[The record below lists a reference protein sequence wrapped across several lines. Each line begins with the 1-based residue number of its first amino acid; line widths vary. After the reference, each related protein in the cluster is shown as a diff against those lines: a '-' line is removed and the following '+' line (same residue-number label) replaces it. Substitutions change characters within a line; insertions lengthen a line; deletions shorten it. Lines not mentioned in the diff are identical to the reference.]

1 MKSITKS
8 DFRKKCIKKLKF
20 CSKINKN
27 KTDKIICNKI
37 EKIIKT
43 KDIRNILFYIPLDI
57 EVDVRALLNRLRK
70 ERKYNIFVPFMIGNS
85 LKIVPFRLPLKRKK
99 YNIKEPNNSFFK
111 YKVNIDLA
119 IVPIIGTDISKRRVG
134 YGVGFYDRYFA
145 SIKKMPKIIFTQRC
159 LCKATNILTFN
170 HDIKADYIVTA

>member
-20 CSKINKN
+20 CSKTNKI
-27 KTDKIICNKI
+27 KLDRDICKKI
-37 EKIIKT
+37 EKIIKFEDV
-43 KDIRNILFYIPLDI
+43 KNILFYIPLEI
-57 EVDVRALLNRLRK
+57 EVDVRVLLNKLRK
-70 ERKYNIFVPFMIGNS
+70 YKKYKIFVPYMIGNT
-85 LKIVPFRLPLKRKK
+85 LKIVPYRLPLKTKK
-99 YNIKEPNNSFFK
+99 YKIKEANNSNFK

-119 IVPIIGTDISKRRVG
+119 IVPIIGTDYSKRRVG

-145 SIKKMPKIIFTQRC
+145 SVKNKPKIIFTQRK
-159 LCKATNILTFN
+159 LCKATNILTLE